1 MVIAALAFQQSLTNP
16 YAAIAAGAALVA
28 VGAIASAG
36 LKAAINKAT
45 GTNAGG
51 GDGYV
56 GGTSGGSSTV
66 ASELTIYVKGR
77 LSGSDIVLSGQKTL
91 NEWSK

>member
-1 MVIAALAFQQSLTNP
+1 MT
-16 YAAIAAGAALVA
+16 AIADTGKIFAAMTIDADGQMYGICQTDDCLY
-28 VGAIASAG
+28 
-36 LKAAINKAT
+36 AINKAT
-45 GTNAGG
+45 GANAGG